1 MKFFEQKIKG
11 VMLIE
16 AEPFIDDRGAF
27 RRNFCINE
35 FNDAGIDSVVKQANI
50 SENKFAFTLRGFHYQ
65 LEPYQE
71 AKTISCLNGR
81 IYDIVVDL
89 RSESPTFMKWVSF
102 EIGGLDRKSIHIP
115 KGCANAFLSLE
126 DKTLLHY
133 YSSEFYS
140 PEYERGIR
148 YNDPAFEFEWP
159 EEIKHISEKDN
170 NHPDFLSK

>member
-35 FNDAGIDSVVKQANI
+35 FNDAGIDSIVKQANI
-50 SENKFAFTLRGFHYQ
+50 SENKFACTLRGFHYQ

-71 AKTISCLNGR
+71 AKTISCLDGR

-89 RSESPTFMKWVSF
+89 RPDSPTFLKWVSF
-102 EIGGLDRKSIHIP
+102 EIGGSDRKSIHIP

-126 DKTLLHY
+126 DNTLLHY
-133 YSSEFYS
+133 YSSEFYA

-148 YNDPAFEFEWP
+148 YNDPVFGFEWP
-159 EEIKHISEKDN
+159 EKIKHTSEKDN
-170 NHPDFLSK
+170 NHPYSLSK